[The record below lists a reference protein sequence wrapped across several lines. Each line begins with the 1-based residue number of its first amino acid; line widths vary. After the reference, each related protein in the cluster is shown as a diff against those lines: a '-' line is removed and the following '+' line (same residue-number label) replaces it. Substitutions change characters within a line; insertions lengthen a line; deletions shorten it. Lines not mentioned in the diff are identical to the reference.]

1 MRGNETTSLKKAGL
15 SIYHSCTHTLSLSLS
30 LSSPIRDCQSH
41 FYTFPSL
48 SRIKTMALKETS
60 MSRYYKKCRNDSFA
74 KLCILVPGSPVHLEI
89 PHESHGFETQ
99 FVGAKRSTFLDP
111 HCSELVDS
119 HELFILCDIM
129 GKRTAHL
136 VDSQ

>member
-1 MRGNETTSLKKAGL
+1 M
-15 SIYHSCTHTLSLSLS
+15 
-30 LSSPIRDCQSH
+30 
-41 FYTFPSL
+41 
-48 SRIKTMALKETS
+48 
-60 MSRYYKKCRNDSFA
+60 
-74 KLCILVPGSPVHLEI
+74 HLEI

-136 VDSQ
+136 VDKLGKKKTSKYVTDAPEGYILGGIHLYIQTIHTFPHSHNPILTVIMV